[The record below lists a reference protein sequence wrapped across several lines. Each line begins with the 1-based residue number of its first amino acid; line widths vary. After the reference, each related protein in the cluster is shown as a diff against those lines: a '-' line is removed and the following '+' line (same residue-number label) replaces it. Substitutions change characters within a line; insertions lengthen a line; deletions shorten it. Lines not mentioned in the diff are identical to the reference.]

1 MLCPGGNMRTA
12 PDSDAVLEALAL
24 SAIAVEAR
32 AKACAIPLLLKFQE
46 AATGA
51 APSADGE
58 QG

>member
-1 MLCPGGNMRTA
+1 MRTA

-51 APSADGE
+51 APSAAGE